1 MFASNSLFSVRK
13 KAKNSLTY
21 TSLSGIIKLSKENKE
36 EKMKIKEVREHSG
49 LTQEMFAKKYN
60 IPKRTLEGWEAG
72 KRKPPVYVL
81 ELLERVVREDKE
93 ENENENEKI

>member
-1 MFASNSLFSVRK
+1 
-13 KAKNSLTY
+13 
-21 TSLSGIIKLSKENKE
+21 
-36 EKMKIKEVREHSG
+36 
-49 LTQEMFAKKYN
+49 MFAKKYN

-93 ENENENEKI
+93 KNENEKI